1 MQKKLFNINNLLLI
15 LIIIFS
21 FYINYYYA
29 NIGVFPIDTFAFFDT
44 GYNILLDRHPFKD
57 IWVTTGPMVDY
68 LQAFFFKVFGLS
80 WNSYVVHASILN
92 AIISAFLFY
101 ILNKFNLNKYLSF
114 FYSVCFA
121 TLCYPVSGTPFA
133 YIHSYVLSILSI
145 LIFFYAIKLDSKLS
159 FFFIPIVMFASFFSM
174 QNPSTYINII
184 LIISILSYVIAFK
197 RFEILKFFL

>member
-1 MQKKLFNINNLLLI
+1 MQKKLININNLLLI

-21 FYINYYYA
+21 FYINYYYD
-29 NIGVFPIDTFAFFDT
+29 NIGVFPIDTFAFLDT

-101 ILNKFNLNKYLSF
+101 ILNKFNLNK
-114 FYSVCFA
+114 
-121 TLCYPVSGTPFA
+121 
-133 YIHSYVLSILSI
+133 
-145 LIFFYAIKLDSKLS
+145 
-159 FFFIPIVMFASFFSM
+159 
-174 QNPSTYINII
+174 
-184 LIISILSYVIAFK
+184 
-197 RFEILKFFL
+197 

>member
-1 MQKKLFNINNLLLI
+1 M
-15 LIIIFS
+15 
-21 FYINYYYA
+21 
-29 NIGVFPIDTFAFFDT
+29 
-44 GYNILLDRHPFKD
+44 
-57 IWVTTGPMVDY
+57 
-68 LQAFFFKVFGLS
+68 
-80 WNSYVVHASILN
+80 
-92 AIISAFLFY
+92 
-101 ILNKFNLNKYLSF
+101 SF

-197 RFEILKFFL
+197 RFEILKFFLYGCLFVFFSILIFLNLKQIPIGNIIQQYFLFPLTMGPSEENLPCQSKRCAQMPSNMMHCSCQKCFV